1 MRSAYP
7 AIPSDA
13 PRSRRAFTLIELLAV
28 IAIVAV
34 LFSLTVVV
42 LRTVRTRA
50 KAATAVT
57 QFRHMAAA
65 MLLYTGDN
73 KGYLPGP
80 LASGH
85 NFEYTIRGGNRG
97 TRIHTFLAPYL
108 DITPP
113 PSNGDMLNAK
123 SFMTPAQREWS
134 ETPEATAN
142 GAPIFFIAY
151 VNGIRPFGNADSGT
165 QPLPLTRVD
174 KPGSTR
180 FLSESDQ
187 KAVWVATS
195 NSWYRQIPPS
205 PLHETV
211 RVVSYCD
218 GHVAALKTEESN
230 RAGVQ

>member
-13 PRSRRAFTLIELLAV
+13 PRSRRAFSLIELLAV

-34 LFSLTVVV
+34 LFSLTIVVV
-42 LRTVRTRA
+42 RTVRTRA

-57 QFRHMAAA
+57 QFRQMSMA
-65 MLLYTGDN
+65 MLLYAGDN

-85 NFEYTIRGGNRG
+85 NFEYSVRGGQRS

-113 PSNGDMLNAK
+113 PSTGMLNAK
-123 SFMTPAQREWS
+123 SFMTPAQREWA

-165 QPLPLTRVD
+165 PPLPLNRVD
-174 KPGSTR
+174 NPGTTR

-195 NSWYRQIPPS
+195 NGWYKQIPPS

-218 GHVAALKTEESN
+218 GHVAALKTQDSN